1 MAFSFLRILTYV
13 LGLVGTA
20 LLLPLGVALW
30 KDESAV
36 VPAFLV
42 PMLVGWGVAATFW
55 IFAHRR
61 PRVFDVQHAF
71 GTVGGI
77 WIAICLFG
85 ALPLYFS
92 GYFASFTDAA
102 FESVSG
108 FTTTGASV
116 LAAVEDLPQSVNLWR
131 CETHW
136 LGGLGVIALAVA
148 LIPLLGI
155 GGFRLIKAETTGP
168 DK

>member
-13 LGLVGTA
+13 LGLVGTS
-20 LLLPLGVALW
+20 LLLPLGVAIC
-30 KDESAV
+30 KGETAAAS
-36 VPAFLV
+36 AFLV
-42 PMLVGWGVAATFW
+42 PMLTGWGVAATFCLM
-55 IFAHRR
+55 ARRR

-77 WIAICLFG
+77 WIAICVFG

-92 GYFASFTDAA
+92 GCFPSFTDAV

-116 LAAVEDLPQSVNLWR
+116 LSDVERLPCSVNLWR
-131 CETHW
+131 C
-136 LGGLGVIALAVA
+136 
-148 LIPLLGI
+148 
-155 GGFRLIKAETTGP
+155 
-168 DK
+168 

>member
-13 LGLVGTA
+13 LGLVGTS
-20 LLLPLGVALW
+20 LLLPLGVAFW
-30 KDESAV
+30 KGETAV

-42 PMLVGWGVAATFW
+42 PMLTGWGVAVAFW
-55 IFAHRR
+55 IMSRRR

-92 GYFASFTDAA
+92 GYFPTFTDAV

-116 LAAVEDLPQSVNLWR
+116 LPDVESLP
-131 CETHW
+131 
-136 LGGLGVIALAVA
+136 
-148 LIPLLGI
+148 
-155 GGFRLIKAETTGP
+155 
-168 DK
+168 